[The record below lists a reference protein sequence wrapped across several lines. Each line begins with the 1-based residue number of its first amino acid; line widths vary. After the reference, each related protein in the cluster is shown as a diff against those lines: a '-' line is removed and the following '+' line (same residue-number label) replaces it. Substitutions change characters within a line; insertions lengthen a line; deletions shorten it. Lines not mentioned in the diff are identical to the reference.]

1 MKIDMHVHT
10 IRSKCSLNNINL
22 LRKICL
28 KNNIVPVI
36 ADHNTLTK
44 TDFGINGE
52 EIATDRGE
60 FIGLFLNEE
69 INEKDIFE
77 AIDKVKEQGGLVYL
91 PHPFDERRRRSL
103 CKFNILDNK
112 EFIKKVDIVEVFNSR
127 CITNEP
133 NIKAFGYAK
142 KYDLL
147 IGVGSDAHFI
157 WEIGNAYIN
166 AEPFDRDN
174 PKEFLKLL
182 SKYKKDMEILS
193 KNLGKNPWISPK
205 YYAKKG
211 SSLNILL
218 FSKITKKVRRKL
230 DI

>member
-1 MKIDMHVHT
+1 MHVHT

-22 LRKICL
+22 LKKICL
-28 KNNIVPVI
+28 KNDIVPVI
-36 ADHNTLTK
+36 ADHNLATK
-44 TDFGINGE
+44 TDFGITGE

-91 PHPFDERRRRSL
+91 PHPFDVRRRRSL
-103 CKFNILDNK
+103 CKFNILDDR
-112 EFIKKVDIVEVFNSR
+112 EFIKKVDVVEVFNSR

-133 NIKAFGYAK
+133 NIKAFEYARK
-142 KYDLL
+142 HDFL

-166 AEPFDRDN
+166 FEPFDMDN

-193 KNLGKNPWISPK
+193 KNLEENPWISPN

-211 SSLNILL
+211 CSLNILL
-218 FSKITKKVRRKL
+218 FSKVIKKIRRKL